1 MLKEDAPMKYKYEI
15 DLKSVGS
22 HIKTARSAAGYNKK
36 EFAEYM
42 GIEQKYLRDVE
53 RGGACPSF
61 PLMVAISDKLN
72 VSMNYLTKGSD
83 DTTQDTKIPWETMY
97 YVPEAEG
104 FNERQYRTIL
114 KVIRFMAESLKEDK
128 LIE

>member
-1 MLKEDAPMKYKYEI
+1 MKYKYEI

-22 HIKTARSAAGYNKK
+22 HIKTARSAAGYNQK

-42 GIEQKYLRDVE
+42 GIEQKYLSDVE
-53 RGGACPSF
+53 RGVACPSL

-72 VSMNYLTKGSD
+72 VSMNFLTKGTD
-83 DTTQDTKIPWETMY
+83 DTPQKSNIPWETMY

-104 FNERQYRTIL
+104 INEKQYRMIL
-114 KVIRFMAESLKEDK
+114 KIFSFIAKSLKE
-128 LIE
+128 E

>member
-1 MLKEDAPMKYKYEI
+1 MKYKYEI

-22 HIKTARSAAGYNKK
+22 HIKTARSAAGYSQKQ
-36 EFAEYM
+36 FADFI
-42 GIEQKYLRDVE
+42 GIEQKYLSDVE
-53 RGGACPSF
+53 RGVACPSF

-83 DTTQDTKIPWETMY
+83 DTPHDTKIPWETMY

-104 FNERQYRTIL
+104 INEKIQ
-114 KVIRFMAESLKEDK
+114 
-128 LIE
+128 